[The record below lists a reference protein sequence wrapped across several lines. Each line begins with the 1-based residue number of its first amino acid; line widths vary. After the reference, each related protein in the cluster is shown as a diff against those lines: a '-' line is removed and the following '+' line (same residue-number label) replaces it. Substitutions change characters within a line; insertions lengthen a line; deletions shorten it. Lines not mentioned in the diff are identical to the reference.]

1 MASFKEKYGPWA
13 LVTGTSA
20 GLGEAFA
27 KRLAAEG
34 INLVLVAR
42 REARLRALA
51 AELEQSASVETRVA
65 PVDLSRDDFL
75 QSIQEATD
83 GLEIGLLVNNA
94 GQTLTADFLSNELD
108 TELRMLHLNA
118 RAPLM
123 LTHHFGKLMRQRGH
137 GGIIFVASVVGLTG
151 VRTWSNYAATKGHNL
166 LFAEGLGEELKDHGV
181 DVLAVTPAFIQ
192 TDFMELSAFGKALAA
207 SPDAV
212 AKSALTSLGRKRVV
226 IPGLVHKLIAFSTRL
241 QPRFLNRKIFGAV
254 VSRAHGPWASAV
266 AASDGRQPQDN
277 TDWTFDG
284 TWPYEPKWFHTRDG
298 RMHYV
303 DEGPI
308 DGPPV
313 VLVHGNPTWG
323 YLYRNFIPPLVK
335 AGYRVIVPDHLGF
348 GRSDKPDMPEL
359 YRIPRHAERFEAL
372 LESLD
377 LHDATVVPQDW
388 GGPIGLAWA
397 GQHPERVG
405 GLFILNTFAHKPTFD
420 YKPPLA
426 LTLFRTRGIGE
437 FLVKGLNI
445 FVRGFLF
452 RQGVVQRDRLT
463 GIVRRAYLAPHR
475 TWSSRTAVLVFPRE
489 IPVTPDA
496 HLSPYLA
503 GVEDRLHRL
512 KDRPVFIA
520 WAMKDPVFTP
530 NFIDLF
536 WRRTFPHAE
545 VMLLTDAGHYL
556 QEDAHE
562 EIVRGLLRF
571 LGSTKASTGEEARK
585 PHEEVPGS
593 R

>member
-1 MASFKEKYGPWA
+1 MTNFGQKYGPWA
-13 LVTGTSA
+13 LVTGASS
-20 GLGEAFA
+20 GLGSAFA
-27 KRLAAEG
+27 KKLAAKG
-34 INLVLVAR
+34 INVVLVAR
-42 REARLRALA
+42 REDRLRALA
-51 AELEQSASVETRVA
+51 AELEQSASIETRVVPA
-65 PVDLSRDDFL
+65 DLARDDFL
-75 QSIQEATD
+75 QSIVDATD
-83 GLEIGLLVNNA
+83 GLEIGLVVNNA
-94 GQTLTADFLSNELD
+94 GQTLTSDFLTSELD
-108 TELRMLHLNA
+108 SELRMLHLNT

-123 LTHHFGKLMRQRGH
+123 LTHHFGKLMRQRGR
-137 GGIIFVASVVGLTG
+137 GGIIFVASVVGLAG

-166 LFAEGLGEELKDHGV
+166 LFAEGLGEELKDDGV
-181 DVLAVTPAFIQ
+181 DVLVVSPAFIQ
-192 TDFMELSAFGKALAA
+192 TDFMEMSAFGKALAA
-207 SPDAV
+207 RPDAV
-212 AKSALTSLGRKRVV
+212 AKSLASLGRKRVV
-226 IPGLVHKLIAFSTRL
+226 TPGLVHKLIAFSTRF

-254 VSRAHGPWASAV
+254 VARAHGPQASTV
-266 AASDGRQPQDN
+266 AASDGDTRGSRTQEN

-303 DEGPI
+303 DEGPR

-348 GRSDKPDMPEL
+348 GRSDKPDVPEL
-359 YRIPRHAERFEAL
+359 YRIPRHAERLEAL

-397 GQHPERVG
+397 GLHSERVG
-405 GLFILNTFAHKPTFD
+405 RLFILNTFAHKLTSN

-426 LTLFRTRGIGE
+426 LTLFRTRVIGE

-452 RQGVVQRDRLT
+452 RQGVVKRDRLT
-463 GIVRRAYLAPHR
+463 RIVRQAYLAPHR

-489 IPVTPDA
+489 IPLTPDA

-503 GVEDRLHRL
+503 GVEDRMHLL
-512 KDRPVFIA
+512 KDRPVFVA
-520 WAMKDPVFTP
+520 WAMKDPVFTS
-530 NFIDLF
+530 NFIDEF

-545 VMLLTDAGHYL
+545 IMRLTDAGHYL

-562 EIVRGLLRF
+562 EIVPALLRF
-571 LGSTKASTGEEARK
+571 LESTKASS
-585 PHEEVPGS
+585 PP
-593 R
+593 